1 MGATHFLDLAVAP
14 KLPPE
19 WGRFS
24 GTALDRAGH
33 YMLATICY
41 QTFIGRIGHGW
52 KWNWWRRGE
61 LNFQH

>member
-52 KWNWWRRGE
+52 K
-61 LNFQH
+61 

>member
-41 QTFIGRIGHGW
+41 QTFYWTLLDMAGSEIGGGGG
-52 KWNWWRRGE
+52 N
-61 LNFQH
+61 